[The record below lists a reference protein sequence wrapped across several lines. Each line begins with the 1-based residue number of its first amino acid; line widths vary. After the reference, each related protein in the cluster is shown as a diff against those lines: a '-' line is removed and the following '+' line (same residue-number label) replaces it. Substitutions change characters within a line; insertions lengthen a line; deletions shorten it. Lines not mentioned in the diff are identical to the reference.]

1 MKFKMIFTAVALA
14 AVLYLQFC
22 VDFKKMIPVEPE
34 ATAPQATTPIPD
46 PGTTAPDT
54 ATTPEVAPAPAPAP
68 EGAN

>member
-1 MKFKMIFTAVALA
+1 MKFKMIFTGVALA

-34 ATAPQATTPIPD
+34 ATPPQATTPIPD
-46 PGTTAPDT
+46 PGTAAPDS
-54 ATTPEVAPAPAPAP
+54 ATTPEAAPAP